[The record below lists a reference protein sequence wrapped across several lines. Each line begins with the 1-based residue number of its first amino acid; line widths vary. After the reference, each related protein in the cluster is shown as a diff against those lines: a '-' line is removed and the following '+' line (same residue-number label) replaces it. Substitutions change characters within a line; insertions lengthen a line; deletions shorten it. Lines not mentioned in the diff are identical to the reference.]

1 MLEPRSATDAF
12 VGSRLRMRRL
22 LNGLT
27 QKELAALL
35 GTSFQQL
42 QKYEKGTSRI
52 GPQRLQRAASALD
65 VPIGFFFDGAEGAAP
80 SATGEA
86 APASFVHQLVA
97 MSDGQQLAR
106 AFVSI
111 DDSGLRRQITDLVDQ
126 MARLHRA
133 ARAGEANE

>member
-1 MLEPRSATDAF
+1 M
-12 VGSRLRMRRL
+12 RMRRL

-27 QKELAALL
+27 QKELAEMI

-52 GPQRLQRAASALD
+52 GPARLQLVAQSLE
-65 VPIGFFFDGAEGAAP
+65 VPISFFFEGSDDGSTPVEGETPAA
-80 SATGEA
+80 A
-86 APASFVHQLVA
+86 FVHKMVA

-106 AFVSI
+106 AFISI
-111 DDSGLRRQITDLVDQ
+111 SDSKVRRQITDLVES

-133 ARAGEANE
+133 AKLAEEAS